1 MLLKGND
8 YFITQR
14 NTSVDISFLIKHA
27 FRHNIVQYDYT
38 PLRDVLTMESSGAN
52 DASIVGMLPG
62 FAESQECSPLEST
75 QERLA
80 SLTASRLD
88 SLQTTFLHVLCF
100 GTKHL

>member
-8 YFITQR
+8 YFIAQR
-14 NTSVDISFLIKHA
+14 QTSVDSSPLIKHA

-52 DASIVGMLPG
+52 DVSIVGMLPG
-62 FAESQECSPLEST
+62 FAESQECFPLESA
-75 QERLA
+75 QEWLA

-88 SLQTTFLHVLCF
+88 SLQTTFLHVLGF